1 LLDDEAR
8 RVLTRIL
15 DVEKPAHTAYH
26 LCPAAPRLRV
36 GVQAVLGLDA
46 IVAGDR
52 DTISLDEL
60 GRLGL
65 DARTAGEP
73 DDEPGAVGRH
83 GRLGV
88 DTLLA

>member
-1 LLDDEAR
+1 
-8 RVLTRIL
+8 
-15 DVEKPAHTAYH
+15 
-26 LCPAAPRLRV
+26 
-36 GVQAVLGLDA
+36 LDA

-52 DTISLDEL
+52 DSISLDEL

-65 DARTAGEP
+65 DARTTGEP
-73 DDEPGAVGRH
+73 DDEPGAVGRR